1 MAMTREEAI
10 LYLQPIADSAHM
22 KRYSEALGVAIAAL
36 RERETVTNRNGFNC
50 TESNTDQ
57 RSSNTDNALTN
68 ADHYRSM
75 TDEELA
81 VEIMCPYHIE
91 PEMCNRTDTCVAC
104 CLEWLKQPYREEV

>member
-1 MAMTREEAI
+1 MTREDAI
-10 LYLQPIADSAHM
+10 EILDNEKPHCGEKVIYTEGERCGAYEM
-22 KRYSEALGVAIAAL
+22 AIAAL
-36 RERETVTNRNGFNC
+36 RDQNVTDTNVP
-50 TESNTDQ
+50 
-57 RSSNTDNALTN
+57 TN
-68 ADHYRSM
+68 ADHIRSM